1 MYFLSKMGIFQP
13 AMLVYQAGYQSRE
26 VLKLSKSQ
34 RAEIASVRIG
44 EPVACQNVYGVFS
57 LMTLFKRR
65 NPGTTVNSMLQK
77 FFFKFYVHKTFQ
89 EG

>member
-44 EPVACQNVYGVFS
+44 SGGVPECLWSFFIDDPFQKEKPWHNSKFHVAKGV
-57 LMTLFKRR
+57 L
-65 NPGTTVNSMLQK
+65 
-77 FFFKFYVHKTFQ
+77 FYVHKTFQ